1 MSRMKWWKLKECQHK
16 LSRRGFLI
24 SLNEGPWY
32 EGGDA
37 NMWMKMTTY
46 IRKVIS
52 EELGVTKEGNRKAI
66 ETTTTTTTIKLF
78 IPK

>member
-1 MSRMKWWKLKECQHK
+1 
-16 LSRRGFLI
+16 
-24 SLNEGPWY
+24 
-32 EGGDA
+32 
-37 NMWMKMTTY
+37 MWMKMTTY